1 MNEPIRVGI
10 AGLGRSGWGIHA
22 QGCAAMP
29 EQFQVVAAMDF
40 EAERRADVEKKFGAR
55 TFDSFDG
62 LIGDPNVELVV
73 VSTPNFL
80 HREHVV
86 RAAEAGKHV
95 LCEKPFGVTTADAN
109 AMIEAARKA
118 GKIAAPFQNRRYESH
133 FQKVLEVVQSG
144 VLGELHL
151 VRLAVHGFSRR
162 WDWQTLREFSGGQLL
177 NWGAHILDHALGVMN
192 LPDDAPDPE
201 VWADL
206 RNVLSSGDAE
216 DHIKMVIRPESGPV
230 VDIEISSAMAM
241 GQDRWL
247 IEGKSGGLR
256 GSTSKLDWRWVDWA
270 AMPERPV
277 ERTPTPGRSYNS
289 EKLEWQSGHWEDDGT
304 GDSQL
309 TRLFYEGLYRAIRE
323 GAALEVSAQSVRR
336 QIALI
341 ERAKEMTGFS

>member
-1 MNEPIRVGI
+1 MNQPIRVGI

-29 EQFQVVAAMDF
+29 DQFQVVAAMDF
-40 EAERRADVEKKFGAR
+40 EAERRADAQKQFDAR
-55 TFDSFDG
+55 TYDSFDG
-62 LIGDPNVELVV
+62 LVADPNVELVI

-86 RAAEAGKHV
+86 RAAEAGKHA
-95 LCEKPFGVTTADAN
+95 LCEKPFGVTTNDAN
-109 AMIEAARKA
+109 AMIEAAQKA
-118 GKIAAPFQNRRYESH
+118 GTIAAPFQNRRYESH

-151 VRLAVHGFSRR
+151 VRLAVHGFGRR

-192 LPDDAPDPE
+192 LPDDAPEPE
-201 VWADL
+201 LWADL

-216 DHIKMVIRPESGPV
+216 DHIKMIIRPENGPV

-256 GSTSKLDWRWVDWA
+256 GSTAQLDWRWVDWSQ
-270 AMPERPV
+270 MPPRPV

-304 GDSQL
+304 GDSEL

-323 GAALEVSAQSVRR
+323 GAPLEVSPQSVRR

-341 ERAKEMTGFS
+341 ERAKTMTGFA